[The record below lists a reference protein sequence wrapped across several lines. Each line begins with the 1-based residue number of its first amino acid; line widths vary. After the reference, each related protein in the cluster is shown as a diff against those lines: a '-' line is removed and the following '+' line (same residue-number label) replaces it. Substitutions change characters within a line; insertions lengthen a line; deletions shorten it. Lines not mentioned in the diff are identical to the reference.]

1 MVSTVSKYFIF
12 FFRVEQILMLVYL
25 SNVAMGVVHFIFW
38 LIPVYNVV
46 NFLSSPVF

>member
-12 FFRVEQILMLVYL
+12 FSRVEQIMLVL
-25 SNVAMGVVHFIFW
+25 LRNVAMGVLHFIFW

-46 NFLSSPVF
+46 NFLFSLVF